1 MVKIFRNVHL
11 VLVYGMDSEE
21 TPKQQFW
28 VGEETLPLGAY
39 WTFGSFPFVTMTWN
53 PVGI

>member
-1 MVKIFRNVHL
+1 MFTWSWSIEWTP
-11 VLVYGMDSEE
+11 EE

-28 VGEETLPLGAY
+28 VGEGTLPLGAY